1 MENKYQPII
10 LIVDDVSINLQVLG
24 NILKKSGYKISAA
37 LSGKQALTI
46 IENTKPDLILLDI
59 MMPEMDGF
67 EMCKILKSKPETKDI
82 PIIFLTAKT
91 EKQDV
96 IDGINLGAVDY
107 VTKPFNSTE
116 LLARVNNHIELK
128 LSKDELQRVN
138 KELTNSLAQ
147 IKLLKG
153 LIPICAN
160 CKKIRDD
167 TGFWQEVESYISH
180 HTDANFS
187 HGICPDCMKE
197 LYPDIYKT
205 LQERDNKLE

>member
-67 EMCKILKSKPETKDI
+67 EVCKILKSKPETKDI

-138 KELTNSLAQ
+138 KELTTSLAQ

-167 TGFWQEVESYISH
+167 TGFWQEVESYISQ

-187 HGICPDCMKE
+187 HGICPDCMQE

>member
-1 MENKYQPII
+1 VENKYQPII